1 VCKICELY
9 NAVKNEP
16 TPFTEDDFNR
26 LSNEVWTGMVTK
38 YNLPVSSYLKTSG
51 HLIKGVDEGFGKS
64 IVEAAFDSPDWLMLA
79 DLHENIYTFSA
90 AKTYQE
96 VRAMSN
102 LLMQPELKTNF
113 YAFKKEAEKVF
124 HDYNAAYLEA
134 EYNTAK
140 ASSRM
145 AAEWMRI
152 EDSKDVL
159 PLLQYKTVGDGRVR
173 PTHRQL
179 DNIIRRADDNF
190 WNEYFVPNGWNC
202 RCTVIQLM
210 DGKETDIA
218 AIPNID
224 HDVPPLFKMNSGK
237 DRIIFKDTGKNKHP
251 YFDVAKGDKP
261 YAMRNFDLPIPQ
273 PPRLTP

>member
-1 VCKICELY
+1 
-9 NAVKNEP
+9 
-16 TPFTEDDFNR
+16 
-26 LSNEVWTGMVTK
+26 
-38 YNLPVSSYLKTSG
+38 
-51 HLIKGVDEGFGKS
+51 
-64 IVEAAFDSPDWLMLA
+64 
-79 DLHENIYTFSA
+79 
-90 AKTYQE
+90 
-96 VRAMSN
+96 
-102 LLMQPELKTNF
+102 MQPELKTNF

-179 DNIIRRADDNF
+179 DNIIRRAEDNF